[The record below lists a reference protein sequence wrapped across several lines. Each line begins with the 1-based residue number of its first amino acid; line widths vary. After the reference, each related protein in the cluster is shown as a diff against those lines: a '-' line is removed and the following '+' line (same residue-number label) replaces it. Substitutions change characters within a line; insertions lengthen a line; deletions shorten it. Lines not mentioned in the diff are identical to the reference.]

1 MHKSTLSILAL
12 LILLAGCAA
21 QKEQPLPP
29 ASCPK
34 VSLPALDKLP
44 DDVINPGFLDRLES
58 RMFGKPSEPTSY
70 ELRSSPAMQAMTGRG
85 LKLPSE

>member
-1 MHKSTLSILAL
+1 MQKSTLSAIAL
-12 LILLAGCAA
+12 LILLAGCAT
-21 QKEQPLPP
+21 QKEHPLPP
-29 ASCPK
+29 VSCPK

-44 DDVINPGFLDRLES
+44 DDVTEPGFLDRLES
-58 RMFGKPSEPTSY
+58 RMFGRQSERTSY

>member
-1 MHKSTLSILAL
+1 MQKSILSALAL
-12 LILLAGCAA
+12 LILLAGCAM

-29 ASCPK
+29 VSCPK
-34 VSLPALDKLP
+34 VSLPAQDKLP

-70 ELRSSPAMQAMTGRG
+70 ELRSNPATQAMTGQG
-85 LKLPSE
+85 LKLPNN